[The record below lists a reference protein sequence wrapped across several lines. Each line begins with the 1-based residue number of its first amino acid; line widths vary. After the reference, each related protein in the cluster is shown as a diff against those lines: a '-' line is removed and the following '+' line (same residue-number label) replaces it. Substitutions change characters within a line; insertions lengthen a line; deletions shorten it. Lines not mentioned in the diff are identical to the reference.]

1 MMKKSTFCMKINQ
14 LGNTTPDSIINTLW
28 WQFTTHFGMRVNT
41 EHYNLCW
48 GDVVLKTDINN
59 KEYLELVRE
68 RQTKTRTGA
77 DIKNTRTLNPKIYAT
92 QDGRCPVALYKLYK
106 CLRPADMCKDNDKF
120 YIQTMPSMTKVE
132 YGLKTSYGVEQ
143 NHFYH
148 AKNDKCGRHRKR

>member
-1 MMKKSTFCMKINQ
+1 MEIQRQTPLLTPCG
-14 LGNTTPDSIINTLW
+14 GNLQHILECVSI
-28 WQFTTHFGMRVNT
+28 
-41 EHYNLCW
+41 CW

-106 CLRPADMCKDNDKF
+106 CLRPAHMCKDNDKF

-148 AKNDKCGRHRKR
+148 AKNDKSGRHRKR

>member
-1 MMKKSTFCMKINQ
+1 MKYFSE
-14 LGNTTPDSIINTLW
+14 LGKNVRFLVFEQS
-28 WQFTTHFGMRVNT
+28 
-41 EHYNLCW
+41 NL
-48 GDVVLKTDINN
+48 LM
-59 KEYLELVRE
+59 LRH
-68 RQTKTRTGA
+68 R
-77 DIKNTRTLNPKIYAT
+77 

-148 AKNDKCGRHRKR
+148 AKNDKSGRHRKR